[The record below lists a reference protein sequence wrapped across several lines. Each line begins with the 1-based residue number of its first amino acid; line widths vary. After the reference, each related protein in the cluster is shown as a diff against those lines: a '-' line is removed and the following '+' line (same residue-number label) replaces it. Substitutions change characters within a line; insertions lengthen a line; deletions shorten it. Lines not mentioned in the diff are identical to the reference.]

1 MSEIRTAQHRPKAPK
16 LTIEQAINKVHGIRK
31 GYNVE
36 VPKGSMTLGTAGLI
50 DFISKSYHIVWVKA
64 TQKKEVAK

>member
-1 MSEIRTAQHRPKAPK
+1 MSEIRAAQHRPNAPK
-16 LTIEQAINKVHGIRK
+16 LTVEQAINRVRGIRK

-50 DFISKSYHIVWVKA
+50 DFISKSYHIVWVKGEP
-64 TQKKEVAK
+64 KKDKK